1 MCHDDA
7 AIGGGNKRRKPVNPK
22 IRSPCPTLL
31 TGFNAYL
38 EPQQYAYLEPQ
49 QYAYLELQQY
59 NKTSSRYICILG
71 ISSCGHG

>member
-7 AIGGGNKRRKPVNPK
+7 AIGGGDKRRKPVNPK

-38 EPQQYAYLEPQ
+38 EPQQYAYLE
-49 QYAYLELQQY
+49 LQQY

-71 ISSCGHG
+71 KSSCGHG